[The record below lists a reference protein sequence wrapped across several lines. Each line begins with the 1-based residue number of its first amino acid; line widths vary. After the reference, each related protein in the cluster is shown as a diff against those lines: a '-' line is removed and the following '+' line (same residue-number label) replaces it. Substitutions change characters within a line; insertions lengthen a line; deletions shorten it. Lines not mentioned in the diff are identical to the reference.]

1 MKKTPFFRFHQEL
14 GAKMVPFA
22 GYEMPIQ
29 YTGIIEEHKR
39 VRAGVG
45 VFDVSHMGE
54 FMVSGKGAT
63 AFLQRLTLND
73 VTKLF
78 PGRIQ
83 YSAMCYEN
91 GGIIDDLLVY
101 NLAQDKF
108 MVVVNASNMEK
119 DFAWMKDHLTPDVTL
134 TDESDQ
140 TALLAVQG
148 PKAEATLQKLTSA
161 VLSQIQY
168 YHFVQGTLAGVPMII
183 SRTGYTGEAGF
194 ELYCAPANAE
204 KVWTA
209 VFDAGREFG
218 IGPVGLGARD
228 TLRLE
233 MGFCLYG
240 NDIDQTTNPLEA
252 GLGWITRM
260 SKPEFIGKAALEA
273 VKKNGLQRKLVGMV
287 LPEKTVARHGYSIRA
302 NGATIGVVTSGTF
315 SPSLEKGIAM
325 GYVAQEFAKPGTTIA
340 VDVRGTDK
348 AATVVSIPFL
358 QKK

>member
-39 VRAGVG
+39 VRTGVG

-54 FMVSGKGAT
+54 FIVSGKGAT

-83 YSAMCYEN
+83 YSAMCYES

-101 NLAQDKF
+101 NLAQDKY
-108 MVVVNASNMEK
+108 MVVVNASNIEK

-168 YHFVQGTLAGVPMII
+168 YH
-183 SRTGYTGEAGF
+183 
-194 ELYCAPANAE
+194 
-204 KVWTA
+204 
-209 VFDAGREFG
+209 
-218 IGPVGLGARD
+218 
-228 TLRLE
+228 
-233 MGFCLYG
+233 
-240 NDIDQTTNPLEA
+240 
-252 GLGWITRM
+252 
-260 SKPEFIGKAALEA
+260 
-273 VKKNGLQRKLVGMV
+273 
-287 LPEKTVARHGYSIRA
+287 
-302 NGATIGVVTSGTF
+302 
-315 SPSLEKGIAM
+315 
-325 GYVAQEFAKPGTTIA
+325 
-340 VDVRGTDK
+340 
-348 AATVVSIPFL
+348 
-358 QKK
+358 